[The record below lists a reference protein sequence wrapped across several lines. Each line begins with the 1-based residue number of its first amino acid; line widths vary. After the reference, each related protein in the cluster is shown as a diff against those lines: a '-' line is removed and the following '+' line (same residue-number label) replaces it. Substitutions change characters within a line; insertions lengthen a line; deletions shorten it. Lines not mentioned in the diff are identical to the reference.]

1 MKKWTKHEALGYL
14 DKQIEVIHTLKL
26 GRRGSSEH
34 VRWLT
39 NTLVFLEEVFGSDSY
54 YYCNIKNLTWHFQ
67 GQRIINGWDIDGAM
81 EAYNQEAYVEQLEQA
96 NGFLL
101 AAKDYLDANDIDTV
115 YSASVEKQATGDL
128 MKVLSL
134 SEHKLRKVI
143 RTKPE
148 REKEIQDQFENLL
161 IGADID
167 FEREGPHIDYSS
179 KAYIP
184 DFSFNSI
191 DLAVEIKLC
200 KTEEKTFIQQIN
212 DDILAYKTKFNI
224 LLFIIYDLGV
234 IRDVDTFK
242 QSFEETENVIVHV
255 IKH

>member
-39 NTLVFLEEVFGSDSY
+39 NTLVFLEEIFGSDSY
-54 YYCNIKNLTWHFQ
+54 YYCNIKNLTWQFH
-67 GQRIINGWDIDGAM
+67 GQRIYRGWDIDGAM

-115 YSASVEKQATGDL
+115 YCASVEKQATGDL

-148 REKEIQDQFENLL
+148 REKEIQD
-161 IGADID
+161 
-167 FEREGPHIDYSS
+167 
-179 KAYIP
+179 
-184 DFSFNSI
+184 
-191 DLAVEIKLC
+191 
-200 KTEEKTFIQQIN
+200 
-212 DDILAYKTKFNI
+212 
-224 LLFIIYDLGV
+224 
-234 IRDVDTFK
+234 
-242 QSFEETENVIVHV
+242 
-255 IKH
+255 

>member
-1 MKKWTKHEALGYL
+1 MEEENVIKEEKKLVFAKKEVWISGVIGLLLGAIIMFLLYITGVPKFGNETIATVKGGSVKKNDLYNEMKKAYSVNYAL
-14 DKQIEVIHTLKL
+14 DVVDSAILKNKYK
-26 GRRGSSEH
+26 
-34 VRWLT
+34 LT
-39 NTLVFLEEVFGSDSY
+39 SD
-54 YYCNIKNLTWHFQ
+54 Q
-67 GQRIINGWDIDGAM
+67 
-81 EAYNQEAYVEQLEQA
+81 
-96 NGFLL
+96 
-101 AAKDYLDANDIDTV
+101 
-115 YSASVEKQATGDL
+115 
-128 MKVLSL
+128 
-134 SEHKLRKVI
+134 
-143 RTKPE
+143 
-148 REKEIQDQFENLL
+148 EKEIQDQFENLL

-212 DDILAYKTKFNI
+212 DDILAYKTKFNN

>member
-1 MKKWTKHEALGYL
+1 MKKWTKQDALAYL
-14 DKQIEVIHTLKL
+14 DQLIDTISTLKL
-26 GRRGSSEH
+26 SQRGSSEH
-34 VRWLT
+34 IRWLT

-54 YYCNIKNLTWHFQ
+54 YYCNIKNLTWQFQ
-67 GQRIINGWDIDGAM
+67 GQRIYRGWDINGAM

-115 YSASVEKQATGDL
+115 YCASVEKQATGDL

-148 REKEIQDQFENLL
+148 REKEIQDLFENLL
-161 IGADID
+161 IGADINYQK
-167 FEREGPHIDYSS
+167 EGPHIGYSS
-179 KAYIP
+179 KEYIP
-184 DFSFNSI
+184 DFSFGSI

-212 DDILAYKTKFNI
+212 DDILAYKTKFNN

>member
-81 EAYNQEAYVEQLEQA
+81 EAYNQEAY
-96 NGFLL
+96 
-101 AAKDYLDANDIDTV
+101 
-115 YSASVEKQATGDL
+115 VEKQATGDL

-212 DDILAYKTKFNI
+212 DDILAYKTKFNN

>member
-161 IGADID
+161 IGADIE
-167 FEREGPHIDYSS
+167 FER
-179 KAYIP
+179 
-184 DFSFNSI
+184 
-191 DLAVEIKLC
+191 
-200 KTEEKTFIQQIN
+200 EEKTFIQQIN
-212 DDILAYKTKFNI
+212 DDILAYKTKFNN